1 MHKLSVSSFGRSI
14 AVLTVLTATVAVIRI
29 SGQDSSK
36 AAEFDPSVWVLLEV
50 NKHTRLDFYTGRER
64 SEELDSS
71 KWKVGVGAS
80 IRVRPIFDLFGD
92 DDPDKKHTVVLGAV
106 FEHSQTTEAGA
117 KRIDNK
123 IALDA
128 WGRWAFKKPKIL
140 ISDRNRV
147 EFRWVNGDY
156 HIRYRNW
163 LFAERPIKIKNI
175 KISPFGGAEPFWD
188 QRYGKW
194 NLFRFMAGARIPLM
208 RRTFVDVFYS
218 REHCLTCPVLNTDVL
233 GLNFFIP
240 LRLKKE

>member
-1 MHKLSVSSFGRSI
+1 MERLSVSTI
-14 AVLTVLTATVAVIRI
+14 ARLLSVLTAIVLAVIRTA
-29 SGQDSSK
+29 GQDSSN
-36 AAEFDPSVWVLLEV
+36 AAEFDPSVWVLLEL
-50 NKHTRLDFYTGRER
+50 NKHSRLDFYTGRER

-80 IRVRPIFDLFGD
+80 IRVRPIFNLFGD
-92 DDPDKKHTVVLGAV
+92 DDPDKKYTLVLGTV
-106 FEHSQTTEAGA
+106 FEHSKTSEAGA
-117 KRIDNK
+117 TRNENK

-140 ISDRNRV
+140 ITDRNRV

-163 LFAERPIKIKNI
+163 LFAERPFKINKIKLT
-175 KISPFGGAEPFWD
+175 PFAGTEPFWD

-194 NLFRFMAGARIPLM
+194 NLFRFMAGARVPLM
-208 RRTFVDVFYS
+208 RRTFVDVFYV
-218 REHCLTCPVLNTDVL
+218 REHCLTCATLNTDVL

-240 LRLKKE
+240 LRLKKR

>member
-1 MHKLSVSSFGRSI
+1 MQKLRLITRFSLL
-14 AVLTVLTATVAVIRI
+14 LTVMVLAATR
-29 SGQDSSK
+29 
-36 AAEFDPSVWVLLEV
+36 AAGEEGGHASEFNPSVWLLYEL
-50 NKHTRLDFYTGRER
+50 NDRSRLDFYTGRER

-175 KISPFGGAEPFWD
+175 K
-188 QRYGKW
+188 
-194 NLFRFMAGARIPLM
+194 
-208 RRTFVDVFYS
+208 
-218 REHCLTCPVLNTDVL
+218 
-233 GLNFFIP
+233 
-240 LRLKKE
+240 

>member
-1 MHKLSVSSFGRSI
+1 MHKLSANSFVRSLV
-14 AVLTVLTATVAVIRI
+14 VLTTIVSAVIRI
-29 SGQDSSK
+29 AGQDSST
-36 AAEFDPSVWVLLEV
+36 AAEFDPSVWLLLEL
-50 NKHTRLDFYTGRER
+50 NKHSRLDFYTGRER

-71 KWKVGVGAS
+71 KWKIGVGAS
-80 IRVRPIFDLFGD
+80 IRVRPIFNLFGD
-92 DDPDKKHTVVLGAV
+92 DDPDKKYTLVLGTV
-106 FEHSQTTEAGA
+106 FEHSETTENGS

-123 IALDA
+123 VALDA

-140 ISDRNRV
+140 ITDRNRI

-188 QRYGKW
+188 QRYSKW
-194 NLFRFMAGARIPLM
+194 NLFRFMAGVRIPLM
-208 RRTFVDVFYS
+208 RRTYADVFYS
-218 REHCLTCPVLNTDVL
+218 REHCLTCSVLDTNVL
-233 GLNFFIP
+233 GVNFFIP